1 VLRIGDHCV
10 LGRGSSIVA
19 HTSVEIGDDVWTG
32 PNVYITD
39 QNHGYADVDRPI
51 WQQVPPLDQPVVIG
65 AGSWLGYGVVVLP
78 GARIGK
84 NAVIGANAVVTG
96 EIPDFAVAVGSPA
109 RVVKRYTAGEGWRRV
124 DREPAA
130 LLPAA

>member
-1 VLRIGDHCV
+1 
-10 LGRGSSIVA
+10 
-19 HTSVEIGDDVWTG
+19 
-32 PNVYITD
+32 
-39 QNHGYADVDRPI
+39 
-51 WQQVPPLDQPVVIG
+51 
-65 AGSWLGYGVVVLP
+65 VVVLP